1 MRYETQKNADIRKT
15 NPNGTGYGRIAYN
28 KASENEKRIS
38 ADEKREILDEAAFLS
53 ETETINLLYGD
64 VLQKGMKFE
73 ADGDKATF
81 TFSATFDNADGSS
94 ASGDASTTDDS
105 ATDDSTADGFAT
117 DGTNSVTAEIYL
129 NGTKICEKG
138 DGDFPLTCD
147 AKTKNGEN
155 VVYAIVS
162 GATSNMTVTL
172 TVTGYVKK
180 TNNTERI
187 YYLGSDFFAVS
198 RNDALSVYKYADG
211 QFAVKFHLCGLTTSS
226 ATYSSKETLIYVSGK
241 RFSGTRFIFKVNP
254 TSGETTLMDDSLD
267 YTCGALLNNVKFR
280 FYFLKNNYMH
290 MATLSGNKIAVAISR
305 TPHISEVYA
314 SFCDGGGDV
323 ITKDVHGNLLARKTV
338 SGMLSGPTTMLGKAV
353 APELRYTDR
362 NVILFRTGDDENAK
376 TCAATRSD
384 IRLLP
389 GKVVY
394 DRYPVAESETIAAG
408 LEDGKPVVIQTLQ
421 Q

>member
-38 ADEKREILDEAAFLS
+38 ADEKREFPDEAAFLS

-64 VLQKGMKFE
+64 VLQKGIKFE
-73 ADGDKATF
+73 ADGEIATF
-81 TFSATFDNADGSS
+81 TFSAAFDNADGSS
-94 ASGDASTTDDS
+94 ESGDASTDGS
-105 ATDDSTADGFAT
+105 ATG
-117 DGTNSVTAEIYL
+117 GTNSVTAEIYL

-155 VVYAIVS
+155 VVYAIIG

-180 TNNTERI
+180 TNNKERI

-226 ATYSSKETLIYVSGK
+226 ATYSPKETLIYVSGK

-254 TSGETTLMDDSLD
+254 TSGETTLMDDTLD

-290 MATLSGNKIAVAISR
+290 IATLSSNKIAVTISR
-305 TPHISEVYA
+305 MPHISEVYA
-314 SFCDGGGDV
+314 SFCNGGGDV
-323 ITKDVHGNLLARKTV
+323 ITKDVHGNLLARKTA
-338 SGMLSGPTTMLGKAV
+338 SGAISGPITMLGKAV

-362 NVILFRTGDDENAK
+362 NVILFRNGDDENAK
-376 TCAATRSD
+376 TCAATRSG

-394 DRYPVAESETIAAG
+394 DRSPVTESETIAAG
-408 LEDGKPVVIQTLQ
+408 LENGKPVVIQTLQ